1 MKVLIA
7 DDDPVTRCLLQGH
20 LEKWGHAVTAASNG
34 AEAWRI
40 YQTGNFPL
48 VITDWIMPEMDGPE
62 LVRLVRGNDRPG
74 YVYIILLTAKAQK
87 ADVVQGME
95 AGADDFVAKPFD
107 HEELRVRVR
116 QGERIVRL
124 EHKLEEQNLVLR
136 EAQAALVQNEKLA
149 GLGRLAA
156 GMAHEINNPIAY
168 VSNNLTVLGRDLR
181 DAVAVLDAYQKG
193 DPAAAARLA
202 EEMDLS
208 FFRENF
214 TRICDKSLEGLQ
226 RVRDIVKNLRDF
238 AHLDEAEFKDADLN
252 AALLSAVEILR
263 HEIAKKEVHLEKRLE
278 PLPLVLCHAGKINQV
293 FLNLL
298 TNAIQACS
306 VGGKVEARTRF
317 DPSSQ
322 PLSPEGRGADNSA
335 PLSPGGRGADNSAPL
350 SPGGSG
356 AGGEGSVVI
365 EIVDNGSGIK
375 PEHRPRLFEPF
386 FTTKPVGQGTGLG
399 LSVSFGIVRDHGG
412 TIEVESEVGRGTMFR
427 IRLPLRP
434 V

>member
-7 DDDPVTRCLLQGH
+7 DDDPVTRLLLQGH
-20 LEKWGHAVTAASNG
+20 LEKWGHAVTTAAG
-34 AEAWRI
+34 GGEAWRL
-40 YQTGNFPL
+40 YQAGNFPL
-48 VITDWIMPEMDGPE
+48 VVTDWIMPEMDGPE
-62 LVRLVRGNDRPG
+62 LVRLIRASQRPG

-87 ADVVQGME
+87 TDVVQGME

-124 EHKLEEQNLVLR
+124 EHTLEEQNLTLR

-156 GMAHEINNPIAY
+156 GMAHEINNPISY
-168 VSNNLTVLGRDLR
+168 VSNNLTVLRRDML
-181 DAVAVLDAYQKG
+181 DALAVLDAHRGG
-193 DPAAAARLA
+193 DPLTAARL
-202 EEMDLS
+202 EEAMDLS

-214 TRICDKSLEGLQ
+214 GRMFDKSLEGLQ

-252 AALLSAVEILR
+252 AAIASAVEILH
-263 HEIAKKEVHLEKRLE
+263 HEIAKREIHLETRLE
-278 PLPLVLCHAGKINQV
+278 PLPLVPCHAGKINQV

-298 TNAIQACS
+298 SNAIQACA
-306 VGGKVEARTRF
+306 VGGRVEARTRP
-317 DPSSQ
+317 D
-322 PLSPEGRGADNSA
+322 GTRG
-335 PLSPGGRGADNSAPL
+335 
-350 SPGGSG
+350 
-356 AGGEGSVVI
+356 VVI

-375 PEHRPRLFEPF
+375 PEHRSRLFEPF
-386 FTTKPVGQGTGLG
+386 FTTKPIGQGTGLG

-412 TIEVESEVGRGTMFR
+412 TIEVESEVGRGTTFR
-427 IRLPLRP
+427 IFLPLRHS
-434 V
+434 